1 LKSITY
7 KSNFRYST
15 ADGGKT
21 VMMSNPVVNK
31 AMEDAAKYLNI
42 KPHRVTDILVTI
54 HSPIGKRRVHP

>member
-1 LKSITY
+1 
-7 KSNFRYST
+7 
-15 ADGGKT
+15 
-21 VMMSNPVVNK
+21 MMSNPVVNK